1 MPAQVPPIMKRFTRF
16 SLLPLMILF
25 FALPGFGKD
34 LRISIPKRTKPTPVQ
49 KLNRDGVKQI
59 EKHNYG
65 EAKKLFYKAY
75 LLDPNDPFTLNNLGY
90 IAELEGNEERAQRFY
105 ELAQEQNSDAVVD
118 ASSTD
123 DAKGKTLS
131 QVAGHADQ
139 KNMDVNRLNVQALTL
154 LLKDRAPEADMILT
168 RSLALDRSNPF
179 TLNNLGYAKEKEGE
193 YEAALG
199 YYLQAAN
206 QHSNLPIVVTANT
219 SWRGKPISDVAA
231 DNARN
236 VRKLQ
241 RRQQEDRGFQVAMLN
256 LRGVSALNRNE
267 PQAARQYFQQA
278 NKLDPADAFTLNNMG
293 YLAEMEGDRE
303 SAQFFYEKA
312 QQARHA
318 AERIGVATRKEA
330 EGHQLGGVAEISESQ
345 VDQSMAAA
353 AAQRRNLGPPQLKH
367 RAPKPAINPAPETT
381 APETA
386 PQQQQQP
393 PQTTPPQSQ

>member
-1 MPAQVPPIMKRFTRF
+1 MPPQVPPIMKRFSRF

-139 KNMDVNRLNVQALTL
+139 KNMEVNRLNVQALTL

-168 RSLALDRSNPF
+168 RSLALDRS
-179 TLNNLGYAKEKEGE
+179 
-193 YEAALG
+193 
-199 YYLQAAN
+199 
-206 QHSNLPIVVTANT
+206 
-219 SWRGKPISDVAA
+219 
-231 DNARN
+231 
-236 VRKLQ
+236 
-241 RRQQEDRGFQVAMLN
+241 
-256 LRGVSALNRNE
+256 
-267 PQAARQYFQQA
+267 
-278 NKLDPADAFTLNNMG
+278 DAFTLNNMG

-367 RAPKPAINPAPETT
+367 RAPKPGSNPAPETT

-386 PQQQQQP
+386 PQQQP

>member
-1 MPAQVPPIMKRFTRF
+1 
-16 SLLPLMILF
+16 MILF
-25 FALPGFGKD
+25 LALPGFGKD

-139 KNMDVNRLNVQALTL
+139 KNMEVNRLNVQALTL

-318 AERIGVATRKEA
+318 AERI
-330 EGHQLGGVAEISESQ
+330 
-345 VDQSMAAA
+345 D
-353 AAQRRNLGPPQLKH
+353 P
-367 RAPKPAINPAPETT
+367 
-381 APETA
+381 
-386 PQQQQQP
+386 
-393 PQTTPPQSQ
+393 

>member
-1 MPAQVPPIMKRFTRF
+1 
-16 SLLPLMILF
+16 
-25 FALPGFGKD
+25 

-105 ELAQEQNSDAVVD
+105 ELAQQQTSDALVD
-118 ASSTD
+118 ASSND

-139 KNMDVNRLNVQALTL
+139 KNMEVNRLNVQALTL

-206 QHSNLPIVVTANT
+206 QHSNMPIVVTANKD
-219 SWRGKPISDVAA
+219 WRGKPISDVAG
-231 DNARN
+231 DNASN
-236 VRKLQ
+236 VRKLL

-256 LRGVSALNRNE
+256 LRGVSAINRNE

-278 NKLDPADAFTLNNMG
+278 NKLAPGDAFTLNNMG

-312 QQARHA
+312 QQAQHA
-318 AERIGVATRKEA
+318 GERIGVATKKEA
-330 EGHQLGGVAEISESQ
+330 EGHQLNSVAEISESQ
-345 VDQSMAAA
+345 VDQSMAAS
-353 AAQRRNLGPPQLKH
+353 AAQRRNLGPPTLK
-367 RAPKPAINPAPETT
+367 RRPSKTNTPAPETT
-381 APETA
+381 QPPA
-386 PQQQQQP
+386 PQNNSPQP
-393 PQTTPPQSQ
+393 Q

>member
-1 MPAQVPPIMKRFTRF
+1 
-16 SLLPLMILF
+16 
-25 FALPGFGKD
+25 
-34 LRISIPKRTKPTPVQ
+34 
-49 KLNRDGVKQI
+49 
-59 EKHNYG
+59 
-65 EAKKLFYKAY
+65 
-75 LLDPNDPFTLNNLGY
+75 
-90 IAELEGNEERAQRFY
+90 
-105 ELAQEQNSDAVVD
+105 
-118 ASSTD
+118 
-123 DAKGKTLS
+123 
-131 QVAGHADQ
+131 
-139 KNMDVNRLNVQALTL
+139 
-154 LLKDRAPEADMILT
+154 MILT
-168 RSLALDRSNPF
+168 RSLALDRANPF

-330 EGHQLGGVAEISESQ
+330 EGHQLVGVAEISESQ

-367 RAPKPAINPAPETT
+367 RAPKPASNPAPETT